1 METMRRKFQRSFD
14 ALAEV
19 FEFIE
24 GFFAEHEIPG
34 ELSFPVQF
42 SVEELFTNMV
52 KYSPETGEEIEVELE
67 VVADGLTVSLTDFDV
82 EPFDPTAAK
91 AVDTDKPLEERQPGG
106 LGIHLTKKLVDSM
119 TYEYKEGESRISFT
133 ATLRG
138 DDVPS

>member
-1 METMRRKFQRSFD
+1 MQRKFHRSFD

-24 GFFAEHEIPG
+24 AFFAEHEIPG

-42 SVEELFTNMV
+42 AVEELFTNMV
-52 KYSPETGEEIEVELE
+52 KYSPETGEEIEVYMAP
-67 VVADGLTVSLTDFDV
+67 VADGLTVRLTDFDV
-82 EPFDPTAAK
+82 KPFDPTAAK

-106 LGIHLTKKLVDSM
+106 LGIHLTKKIVDSM
-119 TYEYKEGESRISFT
+119 TYEHQEGQSRITFT

-138 DDVPS
+138 EDVPR